1 MIIPNIFIDSKG
13 RQMVYTKS
21 DMYYLLNE
29 VGDEFEEAYDEVSDN
44 RTYIENLQHKLN
56 EETE

>member
-1 MIIPNIFIDSKG
+1 MI
-13 RQMVYTKS
+13 YTKS

-44 RTYIENLQHKLN
+44 RTYIENLYHKLN